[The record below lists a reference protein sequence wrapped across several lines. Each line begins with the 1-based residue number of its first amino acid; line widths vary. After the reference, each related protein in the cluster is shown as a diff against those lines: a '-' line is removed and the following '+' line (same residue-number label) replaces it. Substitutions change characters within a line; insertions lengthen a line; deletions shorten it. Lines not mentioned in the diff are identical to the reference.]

1 MEETGTLL
9 LCAKPLAPILGTGP
23 RDNTGI
29 PETVGA
35 SRCSRCIL
43 IHHTAL
49 DHTGRPDG
57 FGTSDRP
64 HDELECVDQ
73 PTECKAQQLALSLGL
88 LLGVGVVLY
97 LDCGMISCGNC
108 TRTGGILYVTL
119 H

>member
-9 LCAKPLAPILGTGP
+9 LCAKALAPILGTGP

-35 SRCSRCIL
+35 SRCIY
-43 IHHTAL
+43 
-49 DHTGRPDG
+49 HTGRPDG

-64 HDELECVDQ
+64 HDELECVDR

-97 LDCGMISCGNC
+97 LDCGVISCGNC